1 MDMSELVG
9 LPPTGVDLT
18 ANNESK
24 NDAIAATMYTLACI
38 TIGVRLFSRIK
49 VQQARIGLDDWLIV
63 SALLSGTANLACA
76 IVGGTYGVG
85 RHIWVVNM
93 DDIIAMVK
101 IMFANV
107 LLYVT
112 TVTLIKLSIILSY
125 RRIFGMR
132 WTMWACVGI
141 SLSYWAGCTIAFLA
155 ACQPVSYYWTKYLDP
170 EGGTERYDLSAFYIG
185 HAVSNMVGDIIILL
199 VPVPLVWS
207 LQLRV
212 SQKVQ
217 ILSIFLLGGF
227 VCVASAIRI
236 YYFTFVNSVDVTWIL
251 GDIFI
256 WSSIEPS
263 IGIFCACLP
272 VLQPLFRT
280 IFNRVTGA
288 PVRVKPKPRTT
299 GPPKALRYAPNILS
313 RIQGGDER
321 IARRDEEAMLST
333 ISARYELDSVGKDR
347 LSGEETGPFDLLSI
361 TIQKEFQIQEEHR

>member
-1 MDMSELVG
+1 MSDLVG
-9 LPPTGVDLT
+9 LPPKGTDLT

-24 NDAIAATMYTLACI
+24 NDAIVATMYTLACI
-38 TIGVRLFSRIK
+38 TISVRLFSRIK

-63 SALLSGTANLACA
+63 AALLSGTANMISAV
-76 IVGGTYGVG
+76 VGGKYGVG
-85 RHIWVVNM
+85 KHIWVVNM
-93 DDIIAMVK
+93 DDIVAMVK
-101 IMFANV
+101 VLFANV

-132 WTMWACVGI
+132 WTMWACIVLA
-141 SLSYWAGCTIAFLA
+141 LSYWVGCTIAFLA

-170 EGGTERYDLSAFYIG
+170 EGGRERYNLYAFYIG
-185 HAVSNMVGDIIILL
+185 HAVANMVGDIVILL
-199 VPVPLVWS
+199 VPVPLVWR
-207 LQLRV
+207 LQLRR
-212 SQKVQ
+212 SQKIQ

-251 GDIFI
+251 GDVFI

-280 IFNRVTGA
+280 ILNRMLGTPA
-288 PVRVKPKPRTT
+288 PVKPKPRST
-299 GPPKALRYAPNILS
+299 GPPKAVRYAPNILS
-313 RIQGGDER
+313 KIQGGDER
-321 IARRDEEAMLST
+321 IARRDEEAMLT
-333 ISARYELDSVGKDR
+333 TTSAHLELDSIGKGRHSD
-347 LSGEETGPFDLLSI
+347 EEAGPMDLLSI
-361 TIQKEFQIQEEHR
+361 TIQKEFHVREEHR